1 MTRVRV
7 HRSPLRQFLLGLA
20 GLLLL
25 VAAVEIVWAHQLTKD
40 PETNDAGQL
49 TTRGA
54 ASRRQDLV
62 VGAAFILSGG
72 GLVGIALAGLVNPR
86 PVAAVDDDGISL
98 RIAGPQRILRLDWDD
113 VADVRS
119 AREPAAGRRAR
130 PLLLVLLNEPI
141 RWPEEYWN
149 ARRDGP
155 WLIVDADSWNKPVE
169 EVVVHARLAL
179 QERRRVGAADS
190 DEV

>member
-1 MTRVRV
+1 MTRIRL

-25 VAAVEIVWAHQLTKD
+25 VAAVEIIWAHQLTKQ

-62 VGAAFILSGG
+62 AGAAFILSGG

-86 PVAAVDDDGISL
+86 PVAVVDDDGISL
-98 RIAGPQRILRLDWDD
+98 RIAGPQRMLRLDWDD
-113 VADVRS
+113 IADVRS
-119 AREPAAGRRAR
+119 ASEPAEGRRAR
-130 PLLLVLLNEPI
+130 PLVLVLLNEPI
-141 RWPEEYWN
+141 RWPEEYWG
-149 ARRDGP
+149 ARREGP
-155 WLIVDADSWNKPVE
+155 WLIVDADSWSKPAE

-179 QERRRVGAADS
+179 QQRRRVRAAD
-190 DEV
+190 DGEI